1 MDKKKKNVSKD
12 ISDEEVL
19 SCSLDDLLGDKNS
32 DQVKEHLSK
41 CYGSKKF
48 MDEKKKKK

>member
-1 MDKKKKNVSKD
+1 MDKKKKDVTKD

-32 DQVKEHLSK
+32 DQVRDHLSK
-41 CYGSKKF
+41 CSRSEKF
-48 MDEKKKKK
+48 MDKKKKK